1 MPETGPFILRGFM
14 TQMHATQPLSVGI
27 VIVAAGRGERAG
39 SPEEGPKQYRPIG
52 GKAVITHTLERFV
65 TWSHASRIVV
75 VIHRDDETLLRS
87 ALEQVAELPEIE
99 IAFGGAT
106 RQQSVLSGLRQLAGS
121 GVTHVMIHDA
131 VRPFFDHD
139 LLDRVATA
147 LADGAPAVL
156 PAMPVTDTLK
166 RGDENGLVVDTV
178 SRSGLH
184 AAQTPQSFRFADI
197 LAAHEEAAANG
208 RSDFTDDAAIA
219 EWCNLPVTL
228 VAGSAD
234 NVKLTIRRDIAM
246 ADEKLSAG
254 LLPDVRTGNGY
265 DVHQL
270 EPGDGVTLCGV
281 FIPHDQKLKGHS
293 DADVA
298 LHALTDALLATCG
311 AGDIGDHFPPSDPQW
326 KGAPSRIFIEH
337 AAKIVRERGGTIMNA
352 DVSLIAEAPKVGP
365 HRDVMRARLSEFLG
379 ISIDRCSVKAT
390 TNEKIGFVG
399 RREGIAAIA
408 TATVVYRGGKA

>member
-1 MPETGPFILRGFM
+1 MS
-14 TQMHATQPLSVGI
+14 AGI

-52 GKAVITHTLERFV
+52 GKPVIAHTLETFV
-65 TWSHASRIVV
+65 TWPQTAKIVV
-75 VIHRDDETLLRS
+75 VIHSDDE
-87 ALEQVAELPEIE
+87 ALFLTALTYLSDQTKISFT
-99 IAFGGAT
+99 FGGTT
-106 RQQSVLSGLRQLAGS
+106 RQQSVLAGLRAFEGAD
-121 GVTHVMIHDA
+121 VTHVMIHDA

-139 LLDRVATA
+139 LLDRVFAA
-147 LADGAPAVL
+147 LSAGAPAVL
-156 PAMPVTDTLK
+156 PAMPVADTLK
-166 RGDENGLVVDTV
+166 RATADNLVSETV
-178 SRSGLH
+178 PRAHLH
-184 AAQTPQSFRFADI
+184 AAQTPQSFQFAAI
-197 LAAHEEAAANG
+197 LAAHEKAEAEQET
-208 RSDFTDDAAIA
+208 DFTDDAAIA
-219 EWCNLPVTL
+219 EWVEMPVTL
-228 VAGSAD
+228 VLGTPD
-234 NVKLTIRRDIAM
+234 NVKLTVKRDIAM
-246 ADEKLSAG
+246 ADEKLTAA

-270 EPGDGVTLCGV
+270 EAGDGVTLCGV

-337 AAKIVRERGGTIMNA
+337 AARIVRENGGTIMNA
-352 DVSLIAEAPKVGP
+352 DVSLIAEAPRVGP
-365 HRDVMRARLSEFLG
+365 HRQTMRARLSEYLG
-379 ISIDRCSVKAT
+379 IDIQRCSVKAT
-390 TNEKIGFVG
+390 TNETIGFVG